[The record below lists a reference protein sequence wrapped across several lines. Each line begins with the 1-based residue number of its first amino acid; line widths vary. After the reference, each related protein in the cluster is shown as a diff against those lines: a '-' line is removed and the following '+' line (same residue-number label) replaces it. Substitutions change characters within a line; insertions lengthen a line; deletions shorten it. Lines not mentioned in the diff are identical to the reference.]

1 MIKKIVKILKSY
13 KKIQPIIT
21 GKGNHSFYFLTQIK
35 NVCPNN
41 KTENKDITVIYC
53 KKARDQSIQSLVS

>member
-1 MIKKIVKILKSY
+1 M
-13 KKIQPIIT
+13 QPIIT
-21 GKGNHSFYFLTQIK
+21 GKRNHPFYFLTQIK

-53 KKARDQSIQSLVS
+53 EKARDQSIQSLAS